1 LTIRA
6 WRIVS
11 RNHVATAFD
20 GEAAKNAGGRWNSP
34 GSAVV
39 YAAPTLPFAA
49 LELLVHLPRES
60 ILAKFVSIPVD
71 FDEGLITRLTRSLPP
86 DWRDYPAPFSTMTIG
101 DEWLRSKA
109 SPVLCVPSVIIPN
122 ESNFL
127 VDPAHADFAKL
138 SIGTPEDFWFDP
150 RLIK

>member
-1 LTIRA
+1 
-6 WRIVS
+6 
-11 RNHVATAFD
+11 VATAFD

-39 YAAPTLPFAA
+39 YTASSLPLAA
-49 LELLVHLPRES
+49 LEVLVHLPRES

-71 FDEGLITRLTRSLPP
+71 FDEGLVTPLKVTPP
-86 DWRDYPAPFSTMTIG
+86 RDWRDYPAPVSTITIG

-109 SPVLCVPSVIIPN
+109 SPVLRVPSVIIPD

-127 VDPAHADFAKL
+127 LNPAHPDFAKL
-138 SIGTPEDFWFDP
+138 SIGTPKDFWWDP
-150 RLIK
+150 PLV

>member
-1 LTIRA
+1 MTIRA
-6 WRIVS
+6 WRIVR
-11 RNHVATAFD
+11 RNHAASAFD

-39 YAAPTLPFAA
+39 YTASSLPLAA
-49 LELLVHLPRES
+49 LEVLVHLPRES

-71 FDEGLITRLTRSLPP
+71 FDEELVTELKARLPP
-86 DWRDYPAPFSTMTIG
+86 DWRDYPAPVSTMTIG

-109 SPVLCVPSVIIPN
+109 SPVLLVPSVIIPD

-127 VDPAHADFAKL
+127 LDPAHPDLAKL
-138 SIGTPEDFWFDP
+138 SIGTPRDFWFDP

>member
-1 LTIRA
+1 
-6 WRIVS
+6 
-11 RNHVATAFD
+11 VATAFD
-20 GEAAKNAGGRWNSP
+20 GDAAKKAGGRWNSP

-39 YAAPTLPFAA
+39 YTASSLPLAA
-49 LELLVHLPRES
+49 LEVLVHLPRES

-71 FDEGLITRLTRSLPP
+71 FDEGLVQELKASLPP
-86 DWRDYPAPFSTMTIG
+86 DWRDYPAPASTMTIG

-109 SPVLCVPSVIIPN
+109 APVLRVPSVIIPD

-127 VDPAHADFAKL
+127 LNPAHADFVRV
-138 SIGTPEDFWFDP
+138 SIGTPKDFWLDP

>member
-6 WRIVS
+6 WRIVR

-20 GEAAKNAGGRWNSP
+20 GDAAKNAGGRWNSP
-34 GSAVV
+34 GSAVI
-39 YAAPTLPFAA
+39 YAASSLPLAA
-49 LELLVHLPRES
+49 LEVLVHLPREL

-71 FDEGLITRLTRSLPP
+71 FDEGLVTPLKVNLPL
-86 DWRDYPAPFSTMTIG
+86 DWRDYPAPVSTMTIG

-109 SPVLCVPSVIIPN
+109 SAVLRVPSVIIPD

-127 VDPAHADFAKL
+127 LNPAHPDFANL
-138 SIGTPEDFWFDP
+138 SIGTPKDFWFDS
-150 RLIK
+150 RLV

>member
-20 GEAAKNAGGRWNSP
+20 GEAARNAGGRWNSP

-39 YAAPTLPFAA
+39 YTASSLPLAA
-49 LELLVHLPRES
+49 LEVLVHLPRES
-60 ILAKFVSIPVD
+60 ILAKFVSIPID
-71 FDEGLITRLTRSLPP
+71 FDEGLITSLKASLPP
-86 DWRDYPAPFSTMTIG
+86 DWRDYPAPVTTMTIG

-109 SPVLCVPSVIIPN
+109 SPVLRVPSVIIPA

-127 VDPAHADFAKL
+127 LDPAHADFPNL
-138 SIGTPEDFWFDP
+138 SIGTPIDF
-150 RLIK
+150 

>member
-6 WRIVS
+6 WRIVR

-20 GEAAKNAGGRWNSP
+20 GDAAENAGGRWNSP

-39 YAAPTLPFAA
+39 YTASSLPLAA
-49 LELLVHLPRES
+49 LEVLVHLPRES

-71 FDEGLITRLTRSLPP
+71 FDEGLVTPLKVTLAP
-86 DWRDYPAPFSTMTIG
+86 DWRDYPAPVSTMTIG

-109 SPVLCVPSVIIPN
+109 SPVLRVPNMIITD

-127 VDPAHADFAKL
+127 LNPAHADFAKL
-138 SIGTPEDFWFDP
+138 SVGTPKDFWFDL

>member
-6 WRIVS
+6 WRIVR

-20 GEAAKNAGGRWNSP
+20 GDAAKNTGGRWNSP
-34 GSAVV
+34 GSAVI
-39 YAAPTLPFAA
+39 YTASSLPLAA
-49 LELLVHLPRES
+49 LEVLVHLPGES

-71 FDEGLITRLTRSLPP
+71 FDEGLVTPLNVPLPP
-86 DWRDYPAPFSTMTIG
+86 DWRDYPAPVSTMTIG

-109 SPVLCVPSVIIPN
+109 SPVLRVPSVIIPD

-127 VDPAHADFAKL
+127 LNPAHPDFAKL
-138 SIGTPEDFWFDP
+138 SIGTLKDFWFDS
-150 RLIK
+150 RLV